1 MGFFVADS
9 NSQFRRKIHDA
20 YCDQLGREVFESDWD
35 YEKFRKAKVKEN
47 TKNRCIEFK
56 DTLGYNNFFLVKG
69 NSFNIEDEDLDN
81 FIDTDEEVT
90 DSQIKSAFRKMA
102 RNKKTNKNLMTKFG
116 EAVAS

>member
-1 MGFFVADS
+1 MGFFVADC

-20 YCDQLGREVFESDWD
+20 YCDQVGREVFECDYD
-35 YEKFRKAKVKEN
+35 YEEFRKAKVKEN

-56 DTLGYNNFFLVKG
+56 NTLGYNNFFLVKG
-69 NSFNIEDEDLDN
+69 NSFNIEDEELDN

-102 RNKKTNKNLMTKFG
+102 KNKKTNKNLMTKFG